1 MAIPDVT
8 VGFCSVVGADD
19 SHSLYMRSFL
29 RPHCLIASMQPM
41 AFSYTSLVILRGA
54 LGIGRQRLLASHIC
68 VILLQTRRAG
78 GPGSYHLS
86 PTGNPDLSC
95 KTHCGSKREFCRA
108 DSFCDSHSGLE
119 EAMLTPNCAQSVI
132 SAAPLATPFANSL
145 TWVISKIG
153 TRIATANWRLLFL
166 VEGFP
171 SIVVSVLVSL

>member
-19 SHSLYMRSFL
+19 PHSLSMCSFL
-29 RPHCLIASMQPM
+29 RPHCLNPTYG
-41 AFSYTSLVILRGA
+41 FLVHVSGYFTRSPWDTGGSVCWRSIF
-54 LGIGRQRLLASHIC
+54 C

-78 GPGSYHLS
+78 GPGSYHMS

-119 EAMLTPNCAQSVI
+119 EAMLTPNCAQSVHLRSTTGYTI
-132 SAAPLATPFANSL
+132 CQ
-145 TWVISKIG
+145 
-153 TRIATANWRLLFL
+153 
-166 VEGFP
+166 
-171 SIVVSVLVSL
+171 